1 MVMNPQQPSQPR
13 GGLLGLFD
21 KATTVSED
29 TGLSPLQNFAAALD
43 PLIMKDMRIG
53 ADIRQQ
59 GVQRV
64 ADMSRNKTVA
74 MLLAQGRKD
83 LADAV
88 MNRTIG
94 AKEAFSVMQSEAAAD
109 KAFQRQKDLAA
120 FSAGLRAPKDN
131 RTAQIKNYEYFLAQ
145 GKTPDEA
152 AALAKTGDVFNL
164 GGEKPNAFQLAQAKK
179 QADQYASYAEGAM
192 AAQDALGNLSVME
205 QLTSQ
210 PGFYSGSMAER
221 VLQVKKAAVAMGA
234 DPDLVKDEESFMAIA
249 RKTALDVMGGS
260 LGVGFSN
267 ADRDFVTAMV
277 PGLENTPKG
286 NAEIIRIQRQIQQRR
301 IDLAVLTD
309 QYIEQNGNLSGF
321 TKFVKD
327 WAEENPLFP
336 KAQSAASSGD
346 GKERVWDQSLNNG
359 NGGFR

>member
-29 TGLSPLQNFAAALD
+29 TGLSPFQNFAAALD

-53 ADIRQQ
+53 ADIRKQ

-74 MLLAQGRKD
+74 MLRAQGRDD

-88 MNRTIG
+88 LNRTIG
-94 AKEAFSVMQSEAAAD
+94 VKDAFSVMQSEAAAD

-120 FSAGLRAPKDN
+120 FSAGLKAPADN

-145 GKTPDEA
+145 GKTPDQA

-179 QADQYASYAEGAM
+179 QAEQYSSYAEGAM

-309 QYIEQNGNLSGF
+309 QYIDQNGNLSGF